1 VRVACIGGG
10 PGGLFI
16 GLLLCRTGQHTVD
29 VFDRTPE
36 DATYGFGVVLSRM
49 SVARLRAA
57 ANDVMVDILSQG
69 VRWQSVEARYRGA
82 VARSSGHDFGAVE
95 RRAMLRVLRTHATKA
110 GVRISQPSRAD
121 ALGLLKT
128 YDLVVAADGAGS
140 TTRTQLADHFRPAIT
155 HGTSRYVWFGVDRA
169 FDCMTFLLA
178 DARNEL
184 LGAHVY
190 PYSATQSTFL
200 VEAPE
205 QVWREAGFTTDDA
218 CPPGWTDER
227 LLAYCQ
233 QAFESDLKGA
243 RLIGNG
249 SHLLSFADVS
259 SEQWSAPRVVML
271 GDAAHTAHF
280 SVGSGTSM
288 AMEDAAELSGR
299 LSGLADIDE
308 TSIAAACRAYE
319 AARRPVV
326 RDIQLAA
333 WASRQFWEQ
342 LNNEAHRGIDE
353 ILLRL
358 LTRTGQSDVDLL
370 RRIDPGLPVVT
381 APGSHN
387 NHCAGETSYAA
398 PLGQCSEL
406 PGETPIAAL
415 VRPHEIEAMGMQQSR
430 QPHWSEVALVVD
442 CDSDDPLAVG
452 ETAAYLTQLR
462 TFAQG
467 VSVGVFHLVRTSK
480 LPQVAVAR
488 VRAFAAAL
496 CKLVPLDFMSIGCT
510 EPLVASRIMQMRLCE
525 FVRSDLGV
533 TSVYA
538 CLPAYGSHART
549 HVEAAR
555 ADRIWLLRGLS

>member
-1 VRVACIGGG
+1 M
-10 PGGLFI
+10 
-16 GLLLCRTGQHTVD
+16 GLLLRRTGQHTVD

-49 SVARLRAA
+49 SVARLRSAA
-57 ANDVMVDILSQG
+57 KDVMVDILSQG

-82 VARSSGHDFGAVE
+82 VAKCSGHDFGAVE

-110 GVRISQPSRAD
+110 GVRISQSSRVD
-121 ALGLLKT
+121 ALELLKT

-140 TTRTQLADHFRPAIT
+140 TTRTQLANHFRPTVT
-155 HGTSRYVWFGVDRA
+155 HGTSRYVWFAADRA

-178 DARNEL
+178 DGRHGPF
-184 LGAHVY
+184 GAHVY

-200 VEAPE
+200 VEAPD
-205 QVWREAGFTTDDA
+205 QVWHEAGFTADDA

-227 LLAYCQ
+227 LLDYCQ
-233 QAFESDLKGA
+233 QVFASDLKGA

-249 SHLLSFADVS
+249 SRLLSFAEVAN
-259 SEQWSAPRVVML
+259 EHWSAPRVVML

-288 AMEDAAELSGR
+288 AMEDAAELASR
-299 LSGLADIDE
+299 LSGLANIDE
-308 TSIAAACRAYE
+308 TNIAAACRAYE

-342 LNNEAHRGIDE
+342 LNNEAHRGVDE

-358 LTRTGQSDVDLL
+358 LTRTGQSDIDLL
-370 RRIDPGLPVVT
+370 RRIDPGLPVLKP
-381 APGSHN
+381 ARSQN
-387 NHCAGETSYAA
+387 NRCAGEMSFAA
-398 PLGQCSEL
+398 PLGQCSGL
-406 PGETPIAAL
+406 PCETPIAAL
-415 VRPHEIEAMGMQQSR
+415 VRPHEIDAIGMQQSR
-430 QPHWSEVALVVD
+430 QPHWLEVALVVD
-442 CDSDDPLAVG
+442 CDSDDPQAVG

-462 TFAQG
+462 TFASG
-467 VSVGVFHLVRTSK
+467 VSVGVFHLVRTRE

-496 CKLVPLDFMSIGCT
+496 CKLVQLDFMSIGCT

-538 CLPAYGSHART
+538 CLPAHGSHART